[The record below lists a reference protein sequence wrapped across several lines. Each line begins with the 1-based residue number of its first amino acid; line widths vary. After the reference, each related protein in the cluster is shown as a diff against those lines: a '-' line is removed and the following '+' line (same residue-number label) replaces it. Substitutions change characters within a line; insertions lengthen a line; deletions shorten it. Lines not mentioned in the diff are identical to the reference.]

1 MKKVISILIP
11 MFLVTTAAPRLGAQ
25 APTSQNQPCPMHAS
39 HIGSD
44 AHHAIVESHGDHS
57 MGFPHDKTTHHFR
70 LAESGGSIEV
80 TTNDPKDSANIEA
93 IRMHLA
99 HITKAFGEGDYSA
112 PMLVHDVIPPGVT
125 TMQLLKEK
133 IHFEYHAVD
142 SGGRV
147 TIAADDPVARAAIHD
162 FLRFQ
167 ITDHETGDPLDLNAG
182 K

>member
-1 MKKVISILIP
+1 MSVFILV
-11 MFLVTTAAPRLGAQ
+11 FVVAATSLLRAQ
-25 APTSQNQPCPMHAS
+25 APMSEDQPCPMHTS
-39 HIGSD
+39 HTSSE
-44 AHHAIVESHGDHS
+44 AHHAMVEGHGDHE

-70 LAESGGSIEV
+70 LTESGGSIEV
-80 TTNDPKDSANIEA
+80 TANDPKDSANIEA

-133 IHFEYHAVD
+133 IRFEYHAVD
-142 SGGRV
+142 RGGRV
-147 TIAADDPVARAAIHD
+147 SIATDEPVARASVHD

-167 ITDHETGDPLDLNAG
+167 ITDHVTGDSTDLDAG